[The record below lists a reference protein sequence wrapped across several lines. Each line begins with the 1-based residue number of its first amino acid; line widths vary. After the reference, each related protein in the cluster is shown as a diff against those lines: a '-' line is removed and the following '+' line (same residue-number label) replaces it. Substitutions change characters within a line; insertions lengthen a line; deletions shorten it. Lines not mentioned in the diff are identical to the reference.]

1 MDSLSKP
8 SLSGIGEGAF
18 RRHWKWFRKDGL
30 DVQAKDFLLKENC
43 GDCIALK
50 KLANGKGVPMIA
62 DISLIPTIEGDRK
75 TFDHMVD
82 EEELYRLFV
91 DPVSPLYLGK
101 EYRPMDI
108 GGEKD
113 SSPCFG
119 GFSGLCVSPTLE
131 VTPCVSLPL
140 SLGNLGKESL
150 SSIWGNGVRKE
161 KGSVLGEWLTVT
173 IGDLPDCYKH
183 DYCRWCRYCPG
194 MGYLENGHL
203 RKSDVQCMQA
213 KARMRAYKKIHEDDP
228 DE

>member
-18 RRHWKWFRKDGL
+18 RRRWKRFRKDGL

-43 GDCIALK
+43 QDCVALK
-50 KLANGKGVPMIA
+50 KWANGKGVPMIA

-75 TFDHMVD
+75 TFDHMVG

-91 DPVSPLYLGK
+91 DPDSPLYLGK

-108 GGEKD
+108 EAEKG

-150 SSIWGNGVRKE
+150 SSIWEKGIRKE
-161 KGSVLGEWLTVT
+161 EGSVLGQWQSVT
-173 IGDLPDCYKH
+173 IGDLPDCYRH

-194 MGYLENGHL
+194 MGYLENGYL

-213 KARMRAYKKIHEDDP
+213 RARMRAYKKIHENDP
-228 DE
+228 AE